1 MGEKRKG
8 YKNCNDFILDTL
20 IMTRYYDMKYKNL
33 INELEE
39 KSRTDTE
46 CQNNWKL
53 LVFLI

>member
-20 IMTRYYDMKYKNL
+20 IMTHYYDMKDKNL